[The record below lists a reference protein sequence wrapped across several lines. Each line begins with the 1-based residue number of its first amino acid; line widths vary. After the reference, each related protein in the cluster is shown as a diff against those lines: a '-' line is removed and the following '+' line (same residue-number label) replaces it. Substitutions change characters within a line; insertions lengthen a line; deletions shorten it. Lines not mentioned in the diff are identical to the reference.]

1 MYVEM
6 RSRDEMVVIRQ
17 KRGNDRSVQWSA
29 RGEGDVVS
37 ALEKVTDL
45 LRKNADDAPMGSVVV
60 DILCFVRLMGD
71 GVLLV
76 RRCLSCG
83 GGESGSLVGSWRSAR
98 L

>member
-1 MYVEM
+1 MCVER
-6 RSRDEMVVIRQ
+6 RSRNEIVVIRL
-17 KRGNDRSVQWSA
+17 KRESVRSVQWGSI
-29 RGEGDVVS
+29 GGCDVVS

-76 RRCLSCG
+76 RRRIS
-83 GGESGSLVGSWRSAR
+83 
-98 L
+98 

>member
-1 MYVEM
+1 M
-6 RSRDEMVVIRQ
+6 
-17 KRGNDRSVQWSA
+17 
-29 RGEGDVVS
+29 VS
-37 ALEKVTDL
+37 ALERVAEL
-45 LRKNADDAPMGSVVV
+45 LMKNADDAPMGSVVV

-76 RRCLSCG
+76 RRRLSCV